1 MGDVVRAWGDTLRKT
16 SALTSAQHEVLRVL
30 ARCRTA
36 ALGGHLA
43 VCDHCGHATPVY
55 NSCRNRHCPTC
66 QSLEQHRWLEAR
78 RARILPT
85 RYFHVVFTLPQE
97 LRAIVRHN
105 REALFARLFGA
116 ASQTLLALAKDP
128 RRLGAIPAITMVLH
142 TWTRELL
149 FHPHLHAV
157 VSAGGLSPEGSRWV
171 PTQGNY
177 LFPVK
182 VLARL
187 FRGKLRAALI
197 DGLASGAIELPP
209 DSAPDVLDQLRLVL
223 YRTDW
228 VVYAKAPFGGAEQV
242 YAYLGRYTHRVG
254 ISNARLRAVDDEG
267 VTFATKKGGQLTLSG
282 VEFLRRFVDHVLPK
296 GFTRIR
302 HYGLLAPCHAT
313 TTLER
318 ARALLAPPTPVAPTT
333 EPSHTTPGGTPSPPP
348 TWVERL
354 QALTG
359 VDAGQCSRC
368 NVGRLARRP
377 LDEASPASASGWDTS

>member
-1 MGDVVRAWGDTLRKT
+1 MGDIVRAYGDALRET

-78 RARILPT
+78 RERILPT

-97 LRAIVRHN
+97 LRAIVQYN

-116 ASQTLLALAKDP
+116 ASQTLLTLAKDP
-128 RRLGAIPAITMVLH
+128 RRLGALPAITMVLH
-142 TWTRELL
+142 TWTRELA

-157 VSAGGLSPEGSRWV
+157 VSAGGLSPDGARWV
-171 PTQGNY
+171 PTRKDY

-187 FRGKLRAALI
+187 FRAKLRVALI
-197 DGLASGAIELPP
+197 EGLASGAVTLPP
-209 DSAPDVLDQLRLVL
+209 DSAPDVLDQLRTAL

-228 VVYAKAPFGGAEQV
+228 VVYAKAPFGGAQQV

-254 ISNARLRAVDDEG
+254 ISNARLRAMDERG

-282 VEFLRRFVDHVLPK
+282 VDFLRRFVAHVLPK

-318 ARALLAPPTPVAPTT
+318 ARVLIAPPTTAVSTPAPAA
-333 EPSHTTPGGTPSPPP
+333 TPTNVETPQP

-354 QALTG
+354 MALTG
-359 VDAGQCSRC
+359 ADAGRCSRC

-377 LDEASPASASGWDTS
+377 LDEAPREPGWDTS

>member
-1 MGDVVRAWGDTLRKT
+1 MGDIVRAYGDALRET

-43 VCDHCGHATPVY
+43 VCDHCGHTTPVY

-78 RARILPT
+78 RERILPT

-97 LRAIVRHN
+97 LRAIVQHN
-105 REALFARLFGA
+105 REALFAMLFGA
-116 ASQTLLALAKDP
+116 ASQTLLTLAKDP
-128 RRLGAIPAITMVLH
+128 RRLGAMPAVTMVLH

-157 VSAGGLSPEGSRWV
+157 VSAGGLSPDGARWV
-171 PTQGNY
+171 PIKGNY

-197 DGLASGAIELPP
+197 EGLASGAITLPP
-209 DSAPDVLDQLRLVL
+209 DSAPDVLDQLRTAL

-254 ISNARLRAVDDEG
+254 ISNARLREMDERG
-267 VTFATKKGGQLTLSG
+267 VTFATKKGGLLTLSG
-282 VEFLRRFVDHVLPK
+282 VDFLRRFVEHVLPK
-296 GFTRIR
+296 GFVRIR
-302 HYGLLAPCHAT
+302 HYGLLAPCHAK

-318 ARALLAPPTPVAPTT
+318 ARVLLTPSTPGVPTT
-333 EPSHTTPGGTPSPPP
+333 RPPHTTPEGAEASPP

-354 QALTG
+354 LALTG
-359 VDAGQCSRC
+359 VDAGRC
-368 NVGRLARRP
+368 ARCLVGRLVRRP
-377 LDEASPASASGWDTS
+377 LDEAPRAPGWDTS